1 VIFFKGILVGLLM
14 AVPVGPVGVLCIE
27 RTLHKGRHAGWITGL
42 GAATADGFYAAVA
55 AFGIS
60 FISDFVA
67 THDLIFRLVGGL
79 LIIWLGMT
87 SLLGAKPTKVP
98 AWEKKF
104 EKTSSYFSSLLFT
117 LTNPTT
123 IFSFGIVFALTGFQA
138 SQTHT
143 LLEPSLLVIGVA
155 LGSALWFLTLSHGAH
170 YLARRVKNFSIGI
183 VKRVAGII
191 ILIFGLV
198 ILSGL
203 KL

>member
-1 VIFFKGILVGLLM
+1 MIFFKGILVGLLM

-42 GAATADGFYAAVA
+42 GAATADCFYAAVA

-67 THDLIFRLVGGL
+67 VHDLMFRLIGGL
-79 LIIWLGMT
+79 LIIWLGMG
-87 SLLGAKPTKVP
+87 SLLNAKPAQIP

-104 EKTSSYFSSLLFT
+104 EKASNYFSAFLFT

-138 SQTHT
+138 SQTTT
-143 LLEPSLLVIGVA
+143 LLEPALLVIGVA

-170 YLARRVKNFSIGI
+170 YLARRIKNFSINV
-183 VKRVAGII
+183 VKRIAGII
-191 ILIFGLV
+191 ILIFGLI